1 MKFDEAKARVDY
13 EKSKSKAQEY
23 INDPEKTKK
32 LFEKAK
38 EKANRVKGPLDKIWE
53 DIQLMFGIVKDWFSG
68 EYKEVPVGSI
78 IAIIGGIIYFV
89 SPIDLVPD
97 FVPAAGYID
106 DVFVLGLVINQVSSD
121 LQKYKEWK
129 ESRKNQ

>member
-1 MKFDEAKARVDY
+1 MKFDEAKAKVDY

-32 LFEKAK
+32 LFEEAAK
-38 EKANRVKGPLDKIWE
+38 KANRVKGPLDKIWE
-53 DIQLMFGIVKDWFSG
+53 EIQLMFGIVKDWFSG

-97 FVPAAGYID
+97 FIPAAGYLD
-106 DVFVLGLVINQVSSD
+106 DVFVLGLVINQVRSD

-129 ESRKNQ
+129 ESR